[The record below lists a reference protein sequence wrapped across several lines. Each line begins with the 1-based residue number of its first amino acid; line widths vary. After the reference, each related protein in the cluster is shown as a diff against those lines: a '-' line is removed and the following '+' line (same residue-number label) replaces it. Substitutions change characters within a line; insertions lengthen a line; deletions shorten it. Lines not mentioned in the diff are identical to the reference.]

1 MFKDVIKY
9 FKKANQWTPMI
20 KSIYKFELIWN
31 LFHIVLNAIR
41 NNGLVSVEM
50 GKQYTS
56 KIDKFRHKNQN
67 LKIKFI
73 IKLFK
78 KLSFGLFNNFS
89 CVNSMMRLW
98 LPSTLEM

>member
-1 MFKDVIKY
+1 
-9 FKKANQWTPMI
+9 
-20 KSIYKFELIWN
+20 
-31 LFHIVLNAIR
+31 
-41 NNGLVSVEM
+41 M

-78 KLSFGLFNNFS
+78 KLSFGLFNNFA
-89 CVNSMMRLW
+89 CVNSMMRL
-98 LPSTLEM
+98 

>member
-1 MFKDVIKY
+1 
-9 FKKANQWTPMI
+9 
-20 KSIYKFELIWN
+20 
-31 LFHIVLNAIR
+31 
-41 NNGLVSVEM
+41 M

-89 CVNSMMRLW
+89 SVNSMMRL
-98 LPSTLEM
+98 